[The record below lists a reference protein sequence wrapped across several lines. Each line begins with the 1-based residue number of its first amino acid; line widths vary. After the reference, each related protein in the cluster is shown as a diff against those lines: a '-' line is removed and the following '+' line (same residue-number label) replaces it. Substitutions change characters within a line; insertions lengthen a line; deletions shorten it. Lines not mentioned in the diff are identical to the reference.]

1 MASTY
6 KTPGVYVEEITKFPP
21 SVAAVETAIPAFI
34 GYTEFAEKNGES
46 LKNIPTSIESFL
58 EFEQFFGGPPPRNII
73 VRLSSANQYLR
84 TERQGT
90 PYLLYDSVRLFYD
103 NGGGI
108 CYIVSVDDYTKVPAI
123 GNDTSGI
130 LGGLRTLEKYDEP
143 TLIVSPD
150 SVSLSSDLYTFQ
162 QQAIAQCN
170 KLQDRFLICDL
181 LKNDENAP
189 NQTFVDRVNDFRNN
203 IGINYLKYGAA
214 YTPWLRTSLP
224 SGLRFRDIIF
234 AVDGDPA
241 PTSVT
246 SLALLSSLTTAGNL
260 LQLIFDLSNGIA
272 AVDLIN
278 SKIKPGGAG
287 SLVDTGVE
295 DLDSQLKKLLKG
307 YLAVYNDPTKIAFA
321 DYSGTATGVLTVI
334 YAKIR
339 DILQAIT
346 VIHASLPTV
355 VPPPLLAPSP
365 TQSVEFKLK
374 TDIDKNRPAY
384 DAVLSTLATHH
395 FEHGVKITPPGAANL
410 LMAGSNL
417 TDVLN
422 FPPPFA
428 SLAVIPKDKAVQAL
442 YRTQSAKT
450 PTMAILKTIA
460 AAPAGTAPGLA
471 VNAITLAI
479 PAPADLKA
487 NLEAAIAAEMA
498 AAATPLT
505 LNDTAAAL
513 KTQIGLDIAAAS
525 DKNKLLFTI
534 ITAFIDD
541 EVALVPLVKI
551 GEAFPSGAFPT
562 AVSNSLNQ
570 FLLDAKN
577 IAVNAAGLPGA
588 TKTSVANA
596 LVFTFNA
603 AKEYTLIAASA
614 ANTAGAAAISLFN
627 TILNSASSYESI
639 FDQSL
644 FQNFGIYKTLL
655 TKAGQDLMILP
666 PGAAIAGV
674 YASVD
679 SNRGVWKAP
688 ANASLASVLG
698 PFFLISAQDQESL
711 NVDTNSGKSI
721 NAIRA
726 FTGRGTLVWGTR
738 TLAGNDNEWRYVPVR
753 RFFNYAEES
762 IKKATEPFVFEP
774 NDLNTWV
781 RVKAMIENF
790 LTLEWRRGALA
801 GAKATDAFYVKVG
814 LGETMT
820 ALDILEGRMIIEIG
834 LAVVRPA
841 EFIILRFSHKM
852 QES

>member
-46 LKNIPTSIESFL
+46 LKNIPTSIKSFL

-73 VRLSSANQYLR
+73 VRLSAANQYLR

-103 NGGGI
+103 NGGGV
-108 CYIVSVDDYTKVPAI
+108 CYIVSVDDYTKAPAI

-150 SVSLSSDLYTFQ
+150 SVSLGTDIYTFQ
-162 QQAIAQCN
+162 QQAISQCN

-181 LKNDENAP
+181 LKNDEKAAG
-189 NQTFVDRVNDFRNN
+189 QTFFDRVNDFRNN
-203 IGINYLKYGAA
+203 IGINYLKYAAA

-241 PTSVT
+241 PNAAT
-246 SLALLSSLTTAGNL
+246 SLALLTSLTSAPSL
-260 LQLIFDLSNGIA
+260 LQLIFDLSNAIA

-287 SLVDTGVE
+287 SLVDAGVE
-295 DLDSQLKKLLKG
+295 DLDAQLKKLLKA
-307 YLAVYNDPTKIAFA
+307 YLLLYNDPTKIAFGDFTPSLVA
-321 DYSGTATGVLTVI
+321 IYS
-334 YAKIR
+334 KIR
-339 DILQAIT
+339 DILHSIKL
-346 VIHASLPTV
+346 IYDSLPAV
-355 VPPPLLAPSP
+355 VPALLLPSS

-374 TDIDKNRPAY
+374 TDIDKNIDAY
-384 DAVLSTLATHH
+384 KGIVSGLVTHH
-395 FEHGVKITPPGAANL
+395 FEYFQKSGGGIL
-410 LMAGSNL
+410 LVADPKLN
-417 TDVLN
+417 DVLA
-422 FPPPFA
+422 FAGFA
-428 SLAVIPKDKAVQAL
+428 SLAATPKDGSVQGQYRVLAAKAPIMVQL
-442 YRTQSAKT
+442 K
-450 PTMAILKTIA
+450 AIANA
-460 AAPAGTAPGLA
+460 AANNAPAASGA
-471 VNAITLAI
+471 VAAAI
-479 PAPADLKA
+479 PPPADLK
-487 NLEAAIAAEMA
+487 LKLDAALTTELAALA
-498 AAATPLT
+498 PGDAATVLQTNIGNHIGPAADLDKVVLT
-505 LNDTAAAL
+505 VL
-513 KTQIGLDIAAAS
+513 KSYVDEEI
-525 DKNKLLFTI
+525 LLTPAI
-534 ITAFIDD
+534 KAVD
-541 EVALVPLVKI
+541 VLPA
-551 GEAFPSGAFPT
+551 GYPT
-562 AVSNSLNQ
+562 AVSNAMNQ

-577 IAVNAAGLPGA
+577 IAATEAATPGS
-588 TKTSVANA
+588 TRTSVANK
-596 LVFTFNA
+596 LVFTFIA
-603 AKEYTLIAASA
+603 PKEYSLISASA
-614 ANTAGAAAISLFN
+614 ATGAGGSAVSLFN
-627 TILNSASSYESI
+627 SILNSASSYESI

-644 FQNFGIYKTLL
+644 FQNFGLYKTFL

-666 PGAAIAGV
+666 PGAAVAGV

-688 ANASLASVLG
+688 ANASLASVLA
-698 PFFLISAQDQESL
+698 PYFLISAQDQESL

-753 RFFNYAEES
+753 RYFNYAEES

-774 NDLNTWV
+774 NDINTWV

-801 GAKATDAFYVKVG
+801 GAKPTDAFFVKVG